1 MFPVPTKDL
10 LLWIKET
17 SLTSEDK
24 EALFLLID
32 LVGGISKKEII
43 SYMVNPPKVVYMK
56 ETLNNLKQK
65 WLDHISNFNPIQYI
79 SEFSYWRD
87 LKFKISN
94 DVLIPRVETEQ
105 IIDIVYD
112 FFEKKNKVLF
122 ADLGT
127 GSGVISIS
135 LAVSNPYW
143 FGLATDINENAI
155 KIAESNFNRLKH
167 VSNLEFYIGNWFD
180 PLIKF
185 AGEIDLVIANPPY
198 IPIDIYEEL
207 PLSVKNYEPKIALCG
222 GKDGLLHIS
231 KIIKDSPLFL
241 KKGGWLIL
249 ENHYDQSDKV
259 KKLLIKSGFELV
271 DTIKDLFGIGRFTIG
286 RYK

>member
-17 SLTSEDK
+17 SLKSEDK
-24 EALFLLID
+24 ETLYLFLD

-43 SYMVNPPKVVYMK
+43 SYMINSPKVIFMK
-56 ETLNNLKQK
+56 ESFNNLKLK
-65 WLDHISNFNPIQYI
+65 WFDHIDTFKPVQYI
-79 SEFSYWRD
+79 SGFSYWRD
-87 LKFKISN
+87 FKFKISN

-105 IIDIVYD
+105 IIDIVNG

-155 KIAESNFNRLKH
+155 KIAESNFNRIQNA
-167 VSNLEFYIGNWFD
+167 SNLEFYIGNWFD

-207 PLSVKNYEPKIALCG
+207 PLSVKNYEPRIALCG

-259 KKLLIKSGFELV
+259 KKLLINSGFELV